1 MLCEDFIMAIE
12 KQPGQPSKQGGS
24 KPQQEQRAGSEGAKQ
39 TDQQDRNRSQ
49 GQQDRNPSK

>member
-12 KQPGQPSKQGGS
+12 KQHDQPGKQGGS
-24 KPQQEQRAGSEGAKQ
+24 KPQQGQRAGSEGAKQ
-39 TDQQDRNRSQ
+39 TGQQDRNRSQ